1 MARLQS
7 AVLKSSL
14 NFTLHLLDAAP
25 EYDLG
30 DDLRTKPV
38 SDTPVLIISGTLY
51 GRTYVESQLE
61 ATADLRHRQAATLKN
76 AGHNLFM
83 SSPEVT
89 VAIQGFMRGQNVD
102 GRVIEVDSPFE

>member
-1 MARLQS
+1 MTRLQS
-7 AVLKSSL
+7 AVLKSFL
-14 NFTLHLLDAAP
+14 NFTLHPLDAAP

-30 DDLRTKPV
+30 DDFRTKPV
-38 SDTPVLIISGTLY
+38 SDTPALNLSGNLD

-61 ATADLRHRQAATLKN
+61 ATAALRHRQAVTVKN

-89 VAIQGFMRGQNVD
+89 AAIQDFMRGQNID
-102 GRVIEVDSPFE
+102 SRVIEVDSPFK